1 MREDRGI
8 VSTASGLC
16 KKTGVLLTQRLVYAR
31 RQGYCLHSV
40 LSMREDRGIVSTAS
54 CLCEKTGVLLAQ
66 RLVYARRQGY
76 C

>member
-8 VSTASGLC
+8 VN
-16 KKTGVLLTQRLVYAR
+16 
-31 RQGYCLHSV
+31 SV

-54 CLCEKTGVLLAQ
+54 GLCEKTGVLLAQ

>member
-1 MREDRGI
+1 
-8 VSTASGLC
+8 
-16 KKTGVLLTQRLVYAR
+16 
-31 RQGYCLHSV
+31 
-40 LSMREDRGIVSTAS
+40 LSMREDRGIVNTVF